1 MEGTRE
7 KHQFGMFA
15 VRVRVPQRRIS
26 TFRRVYLPLPLFLL
40 LFTAACLDSDN
51 YSRPEPSPCSLP
63 READDSILSS
73 SHHFILQTAFP
84 MVEYVYARHDFLPEH
99 EDEIDFR
106 AGERIEIV
114 EKDEIYSDGWW
125 QVSPFAVFAYCAVCG
140 IITHCP
146 RLSLFHPSSSS
157 CFSRGMRRAMI
168 YVSFVIWCLSFAR
181 PSRLHIC
188 SQARG

>member
-1 MEGTRE
+1 
-7 KHQFGMFA
+7 MFP

-40 LFTAACLDSDN
+40 LFTAACPDSDK

-63 READDSILSS
+63 RETDDSTLSS
-73 SHHFILQTAFP
+73 SHHIILQTAFP
-84 MVEYVYARHDFLPEH
+84 MVEYVYARHDFFPEH

-125 QVSPFAVFAYCAVCG
+125 QVSSFALFAYCAVCG
-140 IITHCP
+140 INTRYP
-146 RLSLFHPSSSS
+146 RVSPFHPSLSSW
-157 CFSRGMRRAMI
+157 FSRGMRRAVI
-168 YVSFVIWCLSFAR
+168 YVSFVIRCLPC
-181 PSRLHIC
+181 PSRLNKCNH
-188 SQARG
+188 ARGA